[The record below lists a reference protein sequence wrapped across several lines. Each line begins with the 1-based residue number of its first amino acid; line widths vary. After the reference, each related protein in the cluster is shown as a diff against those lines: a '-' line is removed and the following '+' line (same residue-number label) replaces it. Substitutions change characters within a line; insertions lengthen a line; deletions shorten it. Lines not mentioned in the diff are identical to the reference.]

1 MLGNLS
7 LMHELLIY
15 ADLKRGIMIHQ
26 ALVQGLQV
34 SSQHDHHAEP
44 PLWPARVTSCVSYI
58 CMNQTLIIT
67 EILLIYKYK

>member
-1 MLGNLS
+1 MDYTMLGNLS

-44 PLWPARVTSCVSYI
+44 PL
-58 CMNQTLIIT
+58 
-67 EILLIYKYK
+67 